1 VGAQLRVYRRRIR
14 SVQSTK
20 KITKAMELIAA
31 SRIAKAQARM
41 REARP
46 YTEELTRALAAVGGD
61 SSLTHPMLTGV
72 EEPRRTGIL
81 LITSDRGLAGGYNAN
96 ALKQANA
103 LAARLEG
110 EGREIVRFVI
120 GRKGAAYYRFRNIA
134 MAGEWSG
141 FSEQPDFE
149 NARGATDA
157 VVAALTA
164 TSAGD
169 QTGNQSGEADSPAQP
184 GIDELYVVYTRF
196 DNSVTQTPIAVLVS
210 PVNGAPD
217 EDAAASSSASTASTA
232 STGEPAGDSTDEK
245 PDADSGGY
253 EFEPDPERLIA
264 ALLPR
269 YVIARIFSAL
279 LESAASESAARRR
292 AMKSAS
298 DNATELIRT
307 YTQLANQ
314 ARQAEITQEISEI
327 VGGADAL
334 AAAGS
339 DE

>member
-1 VGAQLRVYRRRIR
+1 MGAQLRVYRRRIR

-41 REARP
+41 LAARP
-46 YTEELTRALAAVGGD
+46 YTEELTRALGELSKD
-61 SSLTHPMLTGV
+61 SSVRHPMLSGV
-72 EEPRRTGIL
+72 ENPQRTGIL
-81 LITSDRGLAGGYNAN
+81 IVTSDRGLAGGYNAN
-96 ALKQANA
+96 ALKVANQ
-103 LAARLEG
+103 LAARLERD
-110 EGREIVRFVI
+110 GREVERFVI
-120 GRKGAAYYRFRNIA
+120 GRKGVAFYNFRRIEL
-134 MAGEWSG
+134 AGVWTG

-149 NARGATDA
+149 QVRPAAEA
-157 VVAALTA
+157 VVSALLA
-164 TSAGD
+164 SAEDEPVDAGEP
-169 QTGNQSGEADSPAQP
+169 SGP
-184 GIDELYVVYTRF
+184 GIDELYVVHTQF
-196 DNSVTQTPIAVLVS
+196 VNSVTQTAVAELVA
-210 PVNGAPD
+210 PVRDLA
-217 EDAAASSSASTASTA
+217 EQQADAADEAGEGTA
-232 STGEPAGDSTDEK
+232 P
-245 PDADSGGY
+245 SGGASY
-253 EFEPDPERLIA
+253 DFEPEPDQLIA

-269 YVIARIFSAL
+269 YVTARIYSAL

-298 DNATELIRT
+298 DNADELIRT
-307 YTQLANQ
+307 YTRLANE